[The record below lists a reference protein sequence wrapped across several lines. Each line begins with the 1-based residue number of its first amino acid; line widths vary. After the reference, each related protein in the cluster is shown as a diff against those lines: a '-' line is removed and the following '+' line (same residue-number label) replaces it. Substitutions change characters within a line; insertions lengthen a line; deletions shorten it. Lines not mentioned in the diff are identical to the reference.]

1 MTSFIQITNWDPQA
15 FRTSPMSTI
24 LFWTATLEGRGDT
37 ILFKWSRDNSTY
49 SKSVSSSGGHSL
61 YLHEKWK
68 KKTEEQTPPRLLS
81 YLLTADQSKRVL
93 DVGFVKLQKCSD
105 NLIRRS
111 KKVWGPLTIQQ
122 EAQTGALRVHSSE
135 FSQLCFEV
143 TAKHQQANPKCYHN
157 SSGGDHEYL
166 NQSPWAPIVD
176 EILQDWAKS
185 MDRLSDIAI
194 STKLHR

>member
-1 MTSFIQITNWDPQA
+1 M
-15 FRTSPMSTI
+15 
-24 LFWTATLEGRGDT
+24 
-37 ILFKWSRDNSTY
+37 
-49 SKSVSSSGGHSL
+49 KS
-61 YLHEKWK
+61 E

-111 KKVWGPLTIQQ
+111 KKVWGPLTNQQ

-143 TAKHQQANPKCYHN
+143 NAN
-157 SSGGDHEYL
+157 
-166 NQSPWAPIVD
+166 
-176 EILQDWAKS
+176 
-185 MDRLSDIAI
+185 I
-194 STKLHR
+194 SKLIQNVITIPPEGTMNI